1 MHPKAAAVAD
11 HVSAS
16 LDAAIARLGEYVRF
30 PAISCEPAHAKDV
43 RALAE
48 RVKDDLAKAGLDR
61 SRLHE
66 IDGAHPCVAAEWLD
80 APGKPTVLIYGHF
93 DVQPVKGEVWNTPP
107 HELVRKGDRVYGRG
121 SADDMGGW
129 VSHLVA
135 IEAWLKIAGALPCN
149 VKLLIEGEEEIGSPN
164 LERFMDAFPDAFA
177 ADAMILTDCENPSVD
192 TPGLTTSLRGLLE
205 VDVTCKSSASDVHSG
220 LWGNI
225 VPDPQLVVVK
235 LVARLID
242 DDGRMKLGRRPVDA
256 AWMEQTRP
264 VSPSRD
270 TVQKGAHLLPGV
282 EPLPERGQSAAS
294 WGWRQPALTVLSTTF
309 PVPGSEK
316 NAIRAQASMR
326 LSIRIPPGGTRE
338 ELLALVTS
346 ELTKDVPGNLQVT
359 ITEHGGA
366 SSAWDYVP
374 QGPAFEAADRAY
386 QKAWGKPLTRVG
398 VGGSIPFVALFGQ
411 RFSHLPLILNGVI
424 DPQTTAHGPNE
435 SMHVGV
441 FAKAM
446 LANVHLLDE
455 LADVKLGR

>member
-1 MHPKAAAVAD
+1 MHPKTAAVAD
-11 HVSAS
+11 RVSSS
-16 LDAAIARLGEYVRF
+16 LDAAIARLGAYVRF
-30 PAISCEPAHAKDV
+30 PAISCDAAHAGDV

-48 RVKDDLAKAGLDR
+48 RIREDLTTVGM
-61 SRLHE
+61 SRARLLE
-66 IDGAHPCVAAEWLD
+66 VDGAHPCVAAEWLG

-93 DVQPVKGEVWNTPP
+93 DVQPVKGEVWATPP

-135 IEAWLKIAGALPCN
+135 IEAWLNVAGALPCN

-164 LERFMDAFPDAFA
+164 LVRFMDAFPDAFT

-205 VDVTCKSSASDVHSG
+205 IDVTCKTSSSDVHSG

-225 VPDPQLVVVK
+225 VPDPQLILVK
-235 LVARLID
+235 LVSRLID
-242 DDGRMKLGRRPVDA
+242 DDGRMNIGRRPVDEK
-256 AWMEQTRP
+256 WMQSTRP
-264 VSPSRD
+264 VSPSRE
-270 TVQKGAHLLPGV
+270 TVQQGAHLLDGV

-309 PVPGSEK
+309 PAPGTEK
-316 NAIRAQASMR
+316 NAIRKQASMM
-326 LSIRIPPGGTRE
+326 LSIRIPPGSTRD
-338 ELLALVTS
+338 ELFGLVKA
-346 ELTKDVPGNLQVT
+346 ELTKNVPGGVSVD

-366 SSAWDYVP
+366 AASWDYVP
-374 QGPAFEAADRAY
+374 KGPAFEAADRAY
-386 QKAWGKPLTRVG
+386 QKAWGKPLVRIG
-398 VGGSIPFVALFGQ
+398 VGGSIPFVALFGE

-455 LADVKLGR
+455 LADVKL